1 MASKESARRV
11 ARAQASGRGAKVRRQ
26 VPLGFYSAL
35 TVIVVAGVAV
45 IGYSKYEID
54 HPTSVATAADQPVIG
69 TTWHT
74 AIGFD
79 ACGKY
84 QPVLAKTTDTKSGIT
99 SLGNGVLAI
108 APKSKSEEGA
118 NATLAL
124 LPKGIKGLA
133 ISKDGFTLPGAKT
146 VSATAGCGGKPAT
159 FGIYVWSSLLATK
172 PTVYK
177 SLAQVRLEN
186 DQVITLGVVPKGTT
200 PPQPPTA
207 ANLATVGSSVS
218 TSKSTSTSKSKSST
232 K

>member
-26 VPLGFYSAL
+26 IPVGFYSAL

-45 IGYSKYEID
+45 VGYSKYEID
-54 HPTSVATAADQPVIG
+54 HPTSATTAADQPVIG

-84 QPVLAKTTDTKSGIT
+84 LPVLAKTTDVKSGIT
-99 SLGNGVLAI
+99 SLGDGVLTV

-124 LPKGIKGLA
+124 LPKAIRGLSVA
-133 ISKDGFTLPGAKT
+133 KDGFTLPGGKS
-146 VSATAGCGGKPAT
+146 VSATAGIA
-159 FGIYVWSSLLATK
+159 
-172 PTVYK
+172 
-177 SLAQVRLEN
+177 
-186 DQVITLGVVPKGTT
+186 
-200 PPQPPTA
+200 
-207 ANLATVGSSVS
+207 
-218 TSKSTSTSKSKSST
+218 
-232 K
+232 